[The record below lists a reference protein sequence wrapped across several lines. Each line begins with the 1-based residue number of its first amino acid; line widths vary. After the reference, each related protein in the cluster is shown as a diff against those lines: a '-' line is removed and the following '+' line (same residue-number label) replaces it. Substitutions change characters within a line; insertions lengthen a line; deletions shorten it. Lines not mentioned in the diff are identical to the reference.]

1 MAVSQ
6 AVVQGSINAESAK
19 VNVYNPL
26 CGNKEDTKGCTISFA
41 PNLLDLHSFTSHL
54 SLQGYNTDTRRVQ
67 EPFPFRDL
75 FYILGPYLYFR
86 VPIFSVLATEFH
98 AKNVN
103 SVSGRDKLRKLTSTH
118 CKEYI
123 VHSKLWFVCAGLSY
137 LSEIY
142 VLIFEG
148 PKKHPVF
155 DTYFVGF

>member
-86 VPIFSVLATEFH
+86 VPIAH
-98 AKNVN
+98 
-103 SVSGRDKLRKLTSTH
+103 
-118 CKEYI
+118 
-123 VHSKLWFVCAGLSY
+123 
-137 LSEIY
+137 
-142 VLIFEG
+142 LIL
-148 PKKHPVF
+148 PASIS
-155 DTYFVGF
+155 